1 MIDENPLK
9 KAGNCAII
17 VEQEAV
23 TVSLDTAKR
32 LADHYLAL
40 AQYWRKV
47 AKLPPVLTA
56 TGLRRQADTPART

>member
-1 MIDENPLK
+1 MIDENLLK
-9 KAGNCAII
+9 KAENRAII
-17 VEQEAV
+17 IEQDAV

-47 AKLPPVLTA
+47 AKLPPVMTA
-56 TGLRRQADTPART
+56 TALRKQAGTPACT